1 MILHTILPP
10 KAIFQEYYFQQTPG
24 QELVMSY
31 QGIPVIVEVGNNE
44 LTIKQILSTD
54 PQHFLNEE
62 VAPGTKITI

>member
-1 MILHTILPP
+1 
-10 KAIFQEYYFQQTPG
+10 
-24 QELVMSY
+24 MSY